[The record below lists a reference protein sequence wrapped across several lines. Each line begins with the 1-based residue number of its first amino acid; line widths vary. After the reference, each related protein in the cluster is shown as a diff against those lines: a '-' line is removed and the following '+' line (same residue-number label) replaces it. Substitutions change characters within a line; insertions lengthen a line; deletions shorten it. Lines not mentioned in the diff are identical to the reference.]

1 GARPRVE
8 VSRRQR
14 VEILCAALSLILVER
29 PHDVGQGETDIERM
43 GSKLSATV
51 TARIIEW
58 ILTGSVHVEA
68 YRLGKPLAG
77 RQGFEDGASCHLAL
91 GLLQRQRRYQ
101 GNRSSLER
109 LAAVLPTR
117 HLHRRDVE
125 QLGKAHRLQP
135 RGLSQPAEAL
145 RTHLAATSQFERDCS
160 LERPKPRT
168 GNEQLAAGGTLS
180 RGHIASEAP
189 AVQIAAGGV
198 RGELERGLA
207 AGGTLGLLHSS
218 PRKSVTT
225 ITSVNSSTITS
236 S

>member
-1 GARPRVE
+1 MRRRRAIGDSGRRLRRARALHGTTVGRTASIGHMYRALRFELGTSAFRLLPAMDDGWSGARPRVE

-68 YRLGKPLAG
+68 YRLGKLLAG

-101 GNRSSLER
+101 ANAT
-109 LAAVLPTR
+109 LASA
-117 HLHRRDVE
+117 
-125 QLGKAHRLQP
+125 
-135 RGLSQPAEAL
+135 
-145 RTHLAATSQFERDCS
+145 
-160 LERPKPRT
+160 
-168 GNEQLAAGGTLS
+168 
-180 RGHIASEAP
+180 
-189 AVQIAAGGV
+189 
-198 RGELERGLA
+198 
-207 AGGTLGLLHSS
+207 
-218 PRKSVTT
+218 
-225 ITSVNSSTITS
+225 
-236 S
+236 